1 MSSNQEQIEYWNER
15 AGETWAELQ
24 DRLDALL
31 APLSAAGLAAARVRP
46 GERVLDVGCGCGDTT
61 IALSAMGASVLGVD
75 VSAPM
80 LARAR
85 SRDASI
91 EYQQADAATTDFAHA
106 FDLVFSRF
114 GVMFFDDPTAAFQNL
129 RNALKPGG
137 RLLFVCWQPPAVNPW
152 MATAG
157 RAIAPYLPP
166 SDEAPNPRAPGPFA
180 FADAGYVEQILQD
193 AGFSEIQIKAHEE
206 SLKVADTL
214 AEAVQFQTRVGPAAR
229 VMAELEGDQRA
240 RALAAVEDAFRPF
253 DGGSGLH
260 LDSAVWLVSAEAS

>member
-61 IALSAMGASVLGVD
+61 IALSTVGASVLGVD

-91 EYQQADAATTDFAHA
+91 EYQQADAATTDFARA

-114 GVMFFDDPTAAFQNL
+114 GVMFFDDPTAAFKNL
-129 RNALKPGG
+129 YNALKPGG

-180 FADAGYVEQILQD
+180 FADARYVEQILQD
-193 AGFSEIQIKAHEE
+193 AGFSEIQINAHEE

-240 RALAAVEDAFRPF
+240 QALAAVEEALRPF
-253 DGGSGLH
+253 DAEDGLH
-260 LDSAVWLVSAEAS
+260 LDSAVWLVSAKV

>member
-1 MSSNQEQIEYWNER
+1 
-15 AGETWAELQ
+15 
-24 DRLDALL
+24 
-31 APLSAAGLAAARVRP
+31 
-46 GERVLDVGCGCGDTT
+46 
-61 IALSAMGASVLGVD
+61 
-75 VSAPM
+75 
-80 LARAR
+80 
-85 SRDASI
+85 
-91 EYQQADAATTDFAHA
+91 
-106 FDLVFSRF
+106 
-114 GVMFFDDPTAAFQNL
+114 
-129 RNALKPGG
+129 
-137 RLLFVCWQPPAVNPW
+137 

-240 RALAAVEDAFRPF
+240 RALAAVEDALRPF

>member
-1 MSSNQEQIEYWNER
+1 MSSNQEQIEYWNDR

-31 APLSAAGLAAARVRP
+31 APLSAAALAAAEVRP
-46 GERVLDVGCGCGDTT
+46 GDHVLDVGCGCGDTS
-61 IALSAMGASVLGVD
+61 IAMSAMGAKVLGVD

-91 EYQQADAATTDFAHA
+91 EYQQADAATTDFARA

-114 GVMFFDDPTAAFQNL
+114 GVMFFDDAAAAFRNL
-129 RNALKPGG
+129 HNALTSDG
-137 RLLFVCWQPPAVNPW
+137 RLLFVCWQPPARNPW

-157 RAIAPYLPP
+157 RAIAPYLPS
-166 SDEAPNPRAPGPFA
+166 SDEAPNSRAPGPFA
-180 FADAGYVEQILQD
+180 FADARYVEQILQD
-193 AGFSEIQIKAHEE
+193 AGFSRIRIKSHEE

-229 VMAELEGDQRA
+229 VIAELEGDKRA
-240 RALAAVEDAFRPF
+240 QALAAVEDALRPF
-253 DGGSGLH
+253 DRGSGLH
-260 LDSAVWLVSAEAS
+260 LDSAVWLVSAEA

>member
-61 IALSAMGASVLGVD
+61 IAFSAMGASVLGVD

-91 EYQQADAATTDFAHA
+91 EYQQADAATTDFAYP

-129 RNALKPGG
+129 RNALKPRG

-157 RAIAPYLPP
+157 RAIAPCLPP

-180 FADAGYVEQILQD
+180 FADAGYVEQILQH

-240 RALAAVEDAFRPF
+240 RALAAVEDALRPF
-253 DGGSGLH
+253 DAGSGLH
-260 LDSAVWLVSAEAS
+260 LDSAVWLVSAQA